1 MLKKESIKG
10 NWSLTNLF
18 FCTKLTNPYRMHP
31 ETSSKSPLLQI
42 TLKCFFGFETILAEE
57 LNELGYADVKLLNRA
72 VQINGTWQDVYK
84 LNLYSR
90 CAIAVLVEID
100 HFFIQSEEDL
110 YKRALRIKWHEIFD
124 VNKTFA
130 VKGAVYSHI
139 FKNTHYPYLLVKDA
153 IVDTFNKHFN
163 DRPNIDV
170 KKPNVLFD
178 LYIKEK
184 EVTISVNTSG
194 LPLFQRGYR
203 SAVGPAPLNEV
214 VAACLIRM
222 SGWDKKQTL
231 IDPFCGSGTLLIEAA
246 LLASGIPSNI
256 ERQHYAF
263 KNLKNYD
270 ASSWESLFENAPRVV
285 RQLPCQILGGDI
297 SDEMVLKARRNLRNF
312 SFGRFVN
319 ISSTSF
325 DQLKVE
331 PPVFIITNP
340 PYDHRLSADVEE
352 LYGQIGSW
360 LKHKMAPSTACIIS
374 SSEEGFNAIG
384 LKASLKRQVFNG
396 DLDCEY
402 RKYELF
408 EGKKALH

>member
-263 KNLKNYD
+263 KNLKNYEKFH
-270 ASSWESLFENAPRVV
+270 WKIEINFEKISLEN
-285 RQLPCQILGGDI
+285 
-297 SDEMVLKARRNLRNF
+297 
-312 SFGRFVN
+312 
-319 ISSTSF
+319 
-325 DQLKVE
+325 
-331 PPVFIITNP
+331 
-340 PYDHRLSADVEE
+340 H
-352 LYGQIGSW
+352 
-360 LKHKMAPSTACIIS
+360 
-374 SSEEGFNAIG
+374 
-384 LKASLKRQVFNG
+384 
-396 DLDCEY
+396 
-402 RKYELF
+402 
-408 EGKKALH
+408 GKKTKKLRKIAKNFIVKS